1 MNYKYSSNFVK
12 DLLKFSI
19 SVKVKNKRWMCRWMI
34 SLPGYEVTQLLASTD
49 RVLYYEGRQAGGK
62 KVIIHH
68 FKSFPLLK
76 NEKQERK
83 TALSFIEPIEINK
96 TNDNLFVIYE
106 YFSFEK
112 PLSSLIKEK
121 SLSMEQMLVISIQL
135 TSMLMSLHHQDKLV
149 GCLNPDHVHI
159 HLTEQKLYVTS
170 FMGMLEPIDKQF
182 LWYSSPELTGRMEKE
197 ADVCSDLYS
206 FGVVFYEMLT
216 GQLPFPA
223 VDVIEIVYSHFTKL
237 PTPPAELNSQIPSQ
251 LSLIALKLLEK
262 SPEKRYTTAYS
273 LLKDLER
280 CLLQWQTERK
290 ISHFQLGLEGSI
302 KVKNDRKLFG
312 REQELK
318 QLKTIYKNVKR
329 RNKEVVHIRGSSGTG
344 KTALVNEFMN
354 ICDKQDAIF
363 AAGKWDQFERSTPYG
378 PIIQACKTIFRVIL
392 SQGDDFVRK
401 WEKQFLA
408 KLGHRCQLLCE
419 LIPEF
424 TWIIGYHHFEEK
436 IGPLERP
443 NSILIT
449 FQQLLA
455 VLTEEFTVVLFIDDI
470 QWADQPT
477 IDLLHYLAEDKE
489 LLNIL
494 IIIASRNE
502 EEQSAKSI
510 HNLNLLQKLK
520 VVSIETASLN
530 EKDVAQW
537 LHDTYHF
544 ADDYSSLTAYVFNL
558 SQGNPFFLKQILI
571 TLEKERLISVN
582 QEKNGYIFHIGK
594 FPKQLIG
601 KDIMEH
607 ISKKL
612 MTLSFQ
618 VVKSL
623 KFAACLGT
631 VFTYYEL
638 VKAAKTSNDEILK
651 HVYLLVDEG
660 FICFS
665 RQQNVEHDL
674 VLEFIHDKVQQAVYT
689 YMSKEEQTFFHFQIG
704 LSKWGNVECL
714 PESNLLYKLTDH
726 LNFCVPLLD
735 DVQRKALTVFNTQA
749 GEMAKNAAAFEQ
761 AYQYFLSAKNLL
773 NQGHW
778 RTNYALSYRIFIGLG
793 ECAYLNSDF
802 EMAENAFESLLYN
815 AKTNKEKMSIYNL
828 KLIMY
833 THVSRLKDAVKCG
846 TSGLKLFGWKL
857 DRPIGMMKIAKEF
870 LLLQSLLIGKK
881 PEELLNLAPMNN
893 SEDCLIIESLINM
906 NAPSYHVNQN
916 LATYL
921 MLRAFRFTLRHG
933 NTDITALVFNNY
945 ALILSA
951 GFGNFDKS
959 YQFGKLAL
967 AHVERSQVKKLTARV
982 HFVFGSFVNHWKSSI
997 SINLRSLEKS
1007 QTLSLESGNFH
1018 LAGAASSFIIITR
1031 LIKGDPLKIVLTEI
1045 NKQLAFV
1052 NKIQYFLS
1060 MKFLLEMKEWME
1072 WLADGTKRKLPP
1084 TQLADLRDDP
1094 SAFIMHNTIRLQ
1106 MAYIVAD
1113 DKKAKEIIEALNSTV
1128 TNTLVLVI
1136 APEFYFYHTLWL
1148 VQFYHHE
1155 PAKERKRIKK
1165 YLHRN
1170 LKKMKK
1176 WASHAPMNYEHKYL
1190 LMKIETASV
1199 LREHK
1204 IAADVY
1210 ETALDKAIVNGFEQD
1225 AAIICE
1231 CAARYYHKRQAIRL
1245 SNFYLKEA
1253 YYFYKKW
1260 GADRKCA
1267 TLAKKYPNLNKDR
1280 FHLEGRL
1287 DVLDLEAVLKSSQ
1300 ALSSEIVFDTLVQK
1314 VMNIVIEN
1322 AGATTGYLLIK
1333 EGNELRLAN
1342 LPEANKAGKLK
1353 KLLPMQIIQYVK
1365 KSHEP
1370 IILHEACVEGLF
1382 KTDPYLQERQV
1393 MSLMTIPLL
1402 HQRTLIGILYLE
1414 NHLLPYAFTERDLLL
1429 LSTIASQAAIS
1440 IQNAMLYLNLEEKVK
1455 ERTVELEIVNKSLAE
1470 ANVELANAQKA
1481 RMELLSNISHD
1492 LRNPITSIQ
1501 GYIEA
1506 MLDGIVISPE
1516 KQLTYLKRSKDKL
1529 ASLNRLIQDLFE
1541 LSKLQYGNMT
1551 FVTEIVS
1558 VEKLFHHLCDQ
1569 HEWDVKHEGLVFKR
1583 SLLEKKDLSH
1593 LYVDVDVTRIEQV
1606 MTNIV
1611 SNALKHTVEGSI
1623 AFTLK
1628 CDNRYVIFAI
1638 TDTGL
1643 GISHTEL
1650 EKVFERSYTG
1660 NTSPFMA
1667 GSGLGLSISKEIIE
1681 HHKGNIWAESVQGKG
1696 TTIFFTLPIVKLEDE
1711 TTQEMAS
1718 MEFQHIIE

>member
-12 DLLKFSI
+12 DLLKFF
-19 SVKVKNKRWMCRWMI
+19 KNKRWMCRWMI

-49 RVLYYEGRQAGGK
+49 GVHYYEGRQSDGK

-68 FKSFPLLK
+68 FKSFSVK
-76 NEKQERK
+76 SEKREWK
-83 TALSFIEPIEINK
+83 AFPSFIEPMEIK
-96 TNDNLFVIYE
+96 KAIDNFFAVYE

-112 PLSSLIKEK
+112 PLSSLIKGK
-121 SLSMEQMLVISIQL
+121 CLSIEQMLIISMQL
-135 TSMLMSLHHQDKLV
+135 TTMLISLHQKDKLV
-149 GCLNPDHVHI
+149 ECLNPDHVHV
-159 HLTEQKLYVTS
+159 HLTEQKLYITS
-170 FMGMLEPIDKQF
+170 LMGLIEPIDKQF

-197 ADVCSDLYS
+197 ADVRSDLYS

-216 GQLPFPA
+216 GQLPFPTA
-223 VDVIEIVYSHFTKL
+223 DVIEIVYSHFTKL

-262 SPEKRYTTAYS
+262 SPDKRYTSAYS

-280 CLLQWQTERK
+280 CLIQWQNERK
-290 ISHFQLGLEGSI
+290 ISHFKLGLEDSI
-302 KVKNDRKLFG
+302 KIKNESKLFG

-318 QLKTIYKNVKR
+318 QLQAIYKNVKQ
-329 RNKEVVHIRGSSGTG
+329 RNKEIVHIRGNSGTG
-344 KTALVNEFMN
+344 KTALVKEFMN
-354 ICDKQDAIF
+354 ISDKKGAIF
-363 AAGKWDQFERSTPYG
+363 AAGKWDQFERNTPYG

-392 SQGDDFVRK
+392 SQGDDFVKK
-401 WEKQFLA
+401 WEERFLA
-408 KLGHRCQLLCE
+408 KLDHRCQLLCE

-424 TWIIGYHHFEEK
+424 TWIIGYPHFEEK
-436 IGPLERP
+436 IGPLERS

-455 VLTEEFTVVLFIDDI
+455 VLTEEFTVILFIDDI

-477 IDLLHYLAEDKE
+477 IDLLHYLSEDKE

-494 IIIASRNE
+494 MIIASRNE

-520 VVSIETASLN
+520 VVSIEITPLD
-530 EKDVAQW
+530 EKEVAQW
-537 LHDTYHF
+537 LYYNYHF
-544 ADDYSSLTAYVFNL
+544 VDDYSSLTAYVYNL

-571 TLEKERLISVN
+571 TLEKEQYISVN
-582 QEKNGYIFHIGK
+582 QEKNGYTFHIGK
-594 FPKQLIG
+594 FPKQIIG

-607 ISKKL
+607 IRKKL
-612 MTLSFQ
+612 IALSLQ

-631 VFTYYEL
+631 VFTYFEL

-651 HVYLLVDEG
+651 DLYLLIDEG

-665 RQQNVEHDL
+665 RQQSVEHDL

-689 YMSKEEQTFFHFQIG
+689 SMSKEEQAFFHFQIG
-704 LSKWGNVECL
+704 LSKWGNFEQL
-714 PESNLLYKLTDH
+714 PEPNHLFKLADH

-735 DVQRKALTVFNTQA
+735 DVQRMTLTVFNTQA
-749 GEMAKNAAAFEQ
+749 GEVAKNAAAFEQ
-761 AYQYFLSAKNLL
+761 AYHYFLSAKNLL
-773 NQGHW
+773 NHGHW
-778 RTNYALSYRIFIGLG
+778 QTNYELSYRIFIGLG

-802 EMAENAFESLLYN
+802 EMAESAFETLLYN
-815 AKTNKEKMSIYNL
+815 AKTNNEKMGVYNL

-846 TSGLKLFGWKL
+846 TTGLKLFGWKL
-857 DRPIGMMKIAKEF
+857 DRPIGMKKIAKEF
-870 LLLQSLLIGKK
+870 LLLQTLLIGKK
-881 PEELLNLAPMNN
+881 PEELLNLAPMKNP
-893 SEDCLIIESLINM
+893 EDCLIIESLINM

-921 MLRAFRFTLRHG
+921 MLRAFRFTLKHG
-933 NTDITALVFNNY
+933 NTDITALVYNNY

-967 AHVERSQVKKLTARV
+967 AHVERSRVKKLTARV
-982 HFVFGSFVNHWKSSI
+982 HFVFGSFVNHWKNSI
-997 SINLRSLEKS
+997 SINLNSLEKS

-1031 LIKGDPLKIVLTEI
+1031 LIKGDSLDVVITEI

-1072 WLADGTKRKLPP
+1072 WLTDGTKRKLPP

-1113 DKKAKEIIEALNSTV
+1113 DEKAREIIDALNNVV

-1148 VQFYHHE
+1148 VRFYYQE
-1155 PAKERKRIKK
+1155 PSKERKKIKK
-1165 YLHRN
+1165 YLQRN

-1190 LMKIETASV
+1190 LMKIETACV
-1199 LREHK
+1199 LGENQ
-1204 IAADVY
+1204 IAADDY

-1231 CAARYYHKRQAIRL
+1231 CASHYYHKRQAIRL
-1245 SNFYLKEA
+1245 SNFYLKES
-1253 YYFYKKW
+1253 YRFYKKW
-1260 GADRKCA
+1260 GAGRKC
-1267 TLAKKYPNLNKDR
+1267 TVLANTFPNLVKDR
-1280 FHLEGRL
+1280 FQLEGRL

-1300 ALSSEIVFDTLVQK
+1300 TLSSEIVFDNLVQK

-1322 AGATTGYLLIK
+1322 AGATTGYLLLK
-1333 EGNELRLAN
+1333 KGKELRLAN
-1342 LPEANKAGKLK
+1342 LPEEMKAEKQK
-1353 KLLPMQIIQYVK
+1353 KLLPMQIIQYVQ
-1365 KSHEP
+1365 KSHES

-1382 KTDPYLQERQV
+1382 KMDSYIQEKQV

-1402 HQRTLIGILYLE
+1402 HQRKLIGILYLE

-1440 IQNAMLYLNLEEKVK
+1440 IQNALLYMNLEEKVK
-1455 ERTVELEIVNKSLAE
+1455 ERTEKLEIVNKSLEETNA
-1470 ANVELANAQKA
+1470 ELADAQKA

-1506 MLDGIVISPE
+1506 MLDGVVISPE

-1529 ASLNRLIQDLFE
+1529 ASLNRLIEDLFE
-1541 LSKLQYGNMT
+1541 LSKLQFGNMT
-1551 FVTEIVS
+1551 FVTEIVN
-1558 VEKLFHHLCDQ
+1558 VEKLFHYLCDQ
-1569 HEWDVKHEGLVFKR
+1569 HEWDVKHEGLAFKR
-1583 SLLEKKDLSH
+1583 SVLEEKGLSP
-1593 LYVDVDVTRIEQV
+1593 LYVDVDVARIEQV
-1606 MTNIV
+1606 VTNIV
-1611 SNALKHTVEGSI
+1611 SNALKHTMEGSI
-1623 AFTLK
+1623 AFALK
-1628 CDNRYVIFAI
+1628 RDNHYVTFAI
-1638 TDTGL
+1638 TDTGM
-1643 GISHTEL
+1643 GISHSEL

-1660 NTSPFMA
+1660 NTNPFMA
-1667 GSGLGLSISKEIIE
+1667 GNGLGLSISKEIIQ
-1681 HHKGNIWAESVQGKG
+1681 HHKGNIWAESVQGEG
-1696 TTIFFTLPIVKLEDE
+1696 TTIFFTLPIVELEDE
-1711 TTQEMAS
+1711 TIEEIALMG
-1718 MEFQHIIE
+1718 FQHFNE